1 MHLVVQISTTMRLN
15 PTQSCQFVGS
25 IVQLGI
31 LYIYKYTYIYISMY
45 VHTDYIMYA
54 QLCWT
59 DTIQVAI
66 VGHPIHTPSHIAHA
80 NCWPWFFL
88 HIFLGW

>member
-1 MHLVVQISTTMRLN
+1 
-15 PTQSCQFVGS
+15 
-25 IVQLGI
+25 
-31 LYIYKYTYIYISMY
+31 MY

-59 DTIQVAI
+59 YAIQVAI
-66 VGHPIHTPSHIAHA
+66 VGHPIHTRTPSHIAHA

-88 HIFLGW
+88 HFWDGSHFWPM